1 MLERQSFLKYESAY
15 FSQILIYLTFSIQ
28 FQFYYVSTTL
38 AEEVGHGIQN
48 YYAYTTERGGGF

>member
-1 MLERQSFLKYESAY
+1 MLERQSFLKYEPAY

-38 AEEVGHGIQN
+38 AEVVGRGIQN
-48 YYAYTTERGGGF
+48 YYVYTTERGGGF

>member
-1 MLERQSFLKYESAY
+1 MLERQSFLKYEPAY
-15 FSQILIYLTFSIQ
+15 FSQILIYSTFSIQ

-38 AEEVGHGIQN
+38 AEEVGYEIQI